1 LCVGDGCENARK
13 GGPSGSGKDLSIAD
27 ISKSQWLKEFDDMG
41 FFAQHGKYSEGS
53 GKKFSVAEQGIYICA
68 LIDCEAVQGKSFDDP
83 NVLEPNF
90 KWVFETTEVGDD
102 DGQPFRFIQYTK
114 TYYGNEKAKL
124 TILLD
129 GMVGRMTNAQFAAL
143 DIEALNGKS
152 WQVVVGTR
160 QKMNGELTNVI
171 ETVKPVKVAATK
183 PLKKAVIVTDDI
195 VDPFG
200 EE

>member
-1 LCVGDGCENARK
+1 
-13 GGPSGSGKDLSIAD
+13 
-27 ISKSQWLKEFDDMG
+27 MG

-90 KWVFETTEVGDD
+90 KWVFESTEVGDD
-102 DGQPFRFIQYTK
+102 DGQPFRFMQYTK

-129 GMVGRMTNAQFAAL
+129 GMVGRMTSQQFQEL
-143 DIEALNGKS
+143 DMEALKAKS

-160 QKMNGELTNVI
+160 QKMNGELTNVV
-171 ETVKPVKVAATK
+171 ETVKPVKVAVTK
-183 PLKKAVIVTDDI
+183 PLRKTAQVDDI
-195 VDPFG
+195 VDPFEG
-200 EE
+200 E

>member
-1 LCVGDGCENARK
+1 
-13 GGPSGSGKDLSIAD
+13 
-27 ISKSQWLKEFDDMG
+27 MG
-41 FFAQHGKYSEGS
+41 FFAQHGKFSEGG
-53 GKKFSVAEQGIYICA
+53 GKKFSVAEQGIYACA
-68 LIDCEAVQGKSFDDP
+68 LIDCEATQGKSFDDP

-90 KWVFETTEVGDD
+90 RWVFETTEVGDD

-129 GMVGRMTNAQFAAL
+129 GMVGRMTNAQFADL
-143 DIEALNGKS
+143 DIEALKAKP

-171 ETVKPVKVAATK
+171 ETVKPVKVATTK
-183 PLKKAVIVTDDI
+183 PLKKAEAIT
-195 VDPFG
+195 DPF
-200 EE
+200 ED